1 MRHYKKSRI
10 KSLERGFEVLKCFS
24 SDKPILRLTDI
35 TNKLGISRATVF
47 RYISTLKDLGYLSK
61 DDEFKGYKLT
71 VKVLDFGFS
80 ALSSLDF
87 VDISLPFLED
97 LAHNCQ
103 ESASMAILDGPDVL
117 YVARTA
123 TKRWISTNLQVG
135 SKLPA
140 YCTSLGK
147 ALLAYKSFG
156 ELKEIIKL
164 TELKPYTPNT
174 ITDLDTLKEILV
186 RIRQDGYAISNQEL
200 EIGHVSAAAPIY
212 NVKGE
217 VVAAINISMSS
228 VRVSLDELKQK
239 FIPILTQ
246 TAKQISN
253 ALGYYILLVIIYYK
267 NYLLF
272 ERHSKEDRD
281 LLREMRIN

>member
-1 MRHYKKSRI
+1 MVLRIMKHYEKSRI
-10 KSLERGFEVLKCFS
+10 QSLKRGFEILKCFS

-35 TNKLGISRATVF
+35 TNKLGISKATVF
-47 RYISTLKDLGYLSK
+47 RYVSTLKDLGYLRK

-71 VKVLDFGFS
+71 VKVLNFGFS
-80 ALSSLDF
+80 ALSSLGF
-87 VDISLPFLED
+87 VDISLPFLEE
-97 LAHNCQ
+97 LAHSCQ

-147 ALLAYKSFG
+147 VLLAYKSFD

-164 TELKPYTPNT
+164 TELKLYTPNT
-174 ITDLDTLKEILV
+174 ITDLDTLKEVLV

-200 EIGHVSAAAPIY
+200 EIGHISAAAPIY
-212 NVKGE
+212 NAKGE
-217 VVAAINISMSS
+217 VIAAINISMSS
-228 VRVSLDELKQK
+228 MRVSIDELKQK
-239 FIPILTQ
+239 FIPLLTQ

-253 ALGYYILLVIIYYK
+253 ALGYYRL
-267 NYLLF
+267 
-272 ERHSKEDRD
+272 
-281 LLREMRIN
+281 